1 LNFDFFFTRKRL
13 TIGESKRRLTGR
25 PTNFKLGT
33 LMAYDDPHHRY
44 ARWPPSWKLWVVVQ
58 VTTCRGR
65 GHIVAAALQATQLV
79 NVFCFI
85 LYTLSQT
92 RVQSS
97 SLSVFLRN

>member
-1 LNFDFFFTRKRL
+1 MTRITDMHGDL
-13 TIGESKRRLTGR
+13 QAES
-25 PTNFKLGT
+25 
-33 LMAYDDPHHRY
+33 
-44 ARWPPSWKLWVVVQ
+44 SWVVVQ